1 MVGVEKAPKGP
12 KWPKPKK
19 TAKMLVPMA
28 PTTSR
33 VHTFI
38 RTMRMHSQRLPRPD
52 AELDDAELAWWEKYA
67 DIEEEYCWVQTPQV
81 QHLLRGSY
89 LRRIVD
95 LAPDDAR
102 ILELGCGTGP
112 ILRWLN
118 DRGFTGL
125 GIDISETAVA
135 MARDQSE
142 GRRLRFRSA
151 DVCDPTLEGT
161 ESFDLV
167 IDGHCLHCITTPLDR
182 QALLRNAHRLLKP
195 GGLFIVLTMCRP
207 VNRVAFKRLFPGQF
221 LRDGIIYVPS
231 DGAGD
236 YQGAHQIKGRQCL
249 PTRYLGH
256 WRAILTEIRRAEFTV
271 QLFRYNG
278 STDDEPNGGLSV
290 AALAK

>member
-1 MVGVEKAPKGP
+1 MKKAYAAHEFSYRKMQSQGIRSWGQRSGVHGDPNRQIDANTERFLVDVLAQAWAPKGG
-12 KWPKPKK
+12 
-19 TAKMLVPMA
+19 
-28 PTTSR
+28 
-33 VHTFI
+33 
-38 RTMRMHSQRLPRPD
+38 
-52 AELDDAELAWWEKYA
+52 
-67 DIEEEYCWVQTPQV
+67 QV
-81 QHLLRGSY
+81 
-89 LRRIVD
+89 I
-95 LAPDDAR
+95 
-102 ILELGCGTGP
+102 ELGCGTGP